1 MMDTEAAVPMDPGGD
16 EVKFSDDP
24 LEHSSISAALMTIIL
39 ITWLIL
45 GHKIQGMF
53 RWCDPLSLCHAA
65 EPLHTQNA
73 C

>member
-1 MMDTEAAVPMDPGGD
+1 MDVQDAAPVVDPGGE

-24 LEHSSISAALMTIIL
+24 LEHSSISAALMTLII

-53 RWCDPLSLCHAA
+53 RWCASSGS
-65 EPLHTQNA
+65 
-73 C
+73 